1 MKKRKQTRGKINAAK
16 DVANEFA
23 PNRRKHILENLEL
36 PAEKNIYEAKKT
48 RVPSQCF
55 ERRTWLTLLS
65 TQLPQL
71 L

>member
-36 PAEKNIYEAKKT
+36 PAEKNIYEAKKLVY
-48 RVPSQCF
+48 R
-55 ERRTWLTLLS
+55 LNALS
-65 TQLPQL
+65 GGPG
-71 L
+71 

>member
-1 MKKRKQTRGKINAAK
+1 MRQDKRADAAK

-36 PAEKNIYEAKKT
+36 PAEKNIFMKQKKT